1 MNYKR
6 LNRILFSSF
15 LLCTAHSYGQTTVVW
30 GDYDT
35 RTERRNDAG
44 LQGSAGSKSG
54 FYETPTP
61 VNFPSGA
68 SSWWHLLDIRHSNPG
83 NNFAMQFAGSFYDQ
97 DLFFRKTN
105 DNPSQSW
112 TKVALEDHLHVSLGT
127 IAQNYTPN
135 TGNWTTSGT
144 TLRLNGQDYT
154 SIGFHDS
161 GNRVDFIR
169 AGNGVIQ
176 LGYNGGWG
184 EANLGMPGGGQWSNS
199 GNVGIGTADTKG
211 YKLAV
216 AGNAIAESI
225 TVKLQGQWGDYVFK
239 PTYKLR
245 PLSDVK
251 NFIDQNQHLPE
262 IPSAKE
268 IEKSGID
275 LGEMVKLQTKKIEEL
290 TLYLI
295 ESNKQLLQQQAIS
308 KKQAQALSELR
319 QSVNSLKAQIKK

>member
-6 LNRILFSSF
+6 LNRILFSAL
-15 LLCTAHSYGQTTVVW
+15 LLCSIHSYGQSTVVW
-30 GDYDT
+30 GEFDS

-44 LQGSAGSKSG
+44 LQGNAGAKSG

-61 VNFPSGA
+61 TNFPSGA
-68 SSWWHLLDIRHSNPG
+68 GSWWHLLDIRHSNPG

-105 DNPSQSW
+105 DNPGQAW

-154 SIGFHDS
+154 TIGFHDS

-169 AGNGVIQ
+169 VGNGIIQ

-184 EANLGMPGGGQWSNS
+184 EASLGMPGGGQWSNS
-199 GNVGIGTADTKG
+199 GNVGIGTSDTKG

-216 AGNAIAESI
+216 AGNAIAESV

-239 PTYKLR
+239 PAYKLR
-245 PLSDVK
+245 SLNEVK
-251 NFIDQNQHLPE
+251 AFIDQNHHLPE
-262 IPSAKE
+262 IPSAFSV
-268 IEKSGID
+268 EKSGID
-275 LGEMVKLQTKKIEEL
+275 LGEMVKLQMKKIEEL

-295 ESNKQLLQQQAIS
+295 EKDKQINTLTKQMKLQ
-308 KKQAQALSELR
+308 KKRIDQI
-319 QSVNSLKAQIKK
+319 IKK